1 MAYSEMRSILAR
13 MLWHFEMELCDESRN
28 WIDQKV
34 HILWQKPVLKVKLSR
49 RFRAKEEGL

>member
-13 MLWHFEMELCDESRN
+13 MLWHFEMELCDESLG

-34 HILWQKPVLKVKLSR
+34 HVLWQKPELKVKLSKR
-49 RFRAKEEGL
+49 VGSEKEGL